1 MELMVK
7 DNINNLWDKI
17 LIEENFNRRI
27 SSRIYSHRISRKKFR
42 NSKLGMT
49 PVLKRSKMER
59 NVIGN

>member
-27 SSRIYSHRISRKKFR
+27 WSRIYSQNFSEEISKFEIR
-42 NSKLGMT
+42 NDTRFKAIENGA
-49 PVLKRSKMER
+49 
-59 NVIGN
+59 